1 MKLAEKIH
9 QTLIDVPDFP
19 KPGILFKDITPIF
32 RDPRLSKEIVQTS
45 ASQLKEMGVDVI
57 VGLES
62 RGFPLGLAIAVE
74 LEIPFVMIR
83 KKGKLP
89 RPAFQVSY
97 DLEYGQA
104 TMELQKGDIQ
114 PGQKVYIH
122 DDLLATGGTA
132 HAAGQLVTLAGGKI
146 AGFGFIVSLDILK
159 GSEKLQ
165 TFGAPVHT
173 FAAI

>member
-1 MKLAEKIH
+1 MSLEEKIN

-19 KPGILFKDITPIF
+19 KPGILFKDITPLF
-32 RDPRLSKEIVQTS
+32 KDPILI
-45 ASQLKEMGVDVI
+45 KEMIFASVAQLQALDIDVI

-62 RGFPLGLAIAVE
+62 RGFPLGLAIA
-74 LEIPFVMIR
+74 LEMNIPFVMIR

-89 RPAFQVSY
+89 RPTHQVSY

-104 TMELQKGDIQ
+104 TVELQKDDLL
-114 PGQKVYIH
+114 PGQKVFIH

-132 HAAGQLVTLAGGKI
+132 FAAAQLVEMAQGKV
-146 AGFGFIVSLDILK
+146 AGFGFIIALEFLK
-159 GSEKLQ
+159 GREKLS
-165 TFGAPVHT
+165 TFGAPIHT

>member
-1 MKLAEKIH
+1 MKLTEKIH

-32 RDPRLSKEIVQTS
+32 RDPNLSKEIVHAS

-114 PGQKVYIH
+114 PEQKVYIH

-132 HAAGQLVTLAGGKI
+132 HAAGQLVQMAGGKVV
-146 AGFGFIVSLDILK
+146 GFGFIITLDTLK
-159 GSEKLQ
+159 GKEKLEV
-165 TFGAPVHT
+165 FGAPVHT

>member
-1 MKLAEKIH
+1 MKLTEKIN

-32 RDPRLSKEIVQTS
+32 KDPILSKEIVQAS
-45 ASQLKEMGVDVI
+45 ASQLKEMGVEVI

-62 RGFPLGLAIAVE
+62 RGFPLGLAIALE
-74 LEIPFVMIR
+74 LAIPFVMIR

-114 PGQKVYIH
+114 PGQNVYIH

-132 HAAGQLVTLAGGKI
+132 HAAGQLVQMAGGQI
-146 AGFGFIVSLDILK
+146 AGFGFIITLDALNGK
-159 GSEKLQ
+159 EKLEAY
-165 TFGAPVHT
+165 GAPIHT